1 MRVCADWA
9 VYISIHAHAKMIIIL
24 IRFWGHR
31 TQRKH
36 TETDSWRRAWPATS
50 MLLRPNCLYINIFRR
65 YCSCSWMSSFMYFL
79 MPHSRRVHT
88 YPGSGCEFRGAENSR
103 LSLLI
108 KIYFYSFYFPFEF
121 FPLRCALC
129 TFVSS

>member
-1 MRVCADWA
+1 MYACVRRLGRVHFDTCTCENDNN
-9 VYISIHAHAKMIIIL
+9 INTIL
-24 IRFWGHR
+24 GAPN
-31 TQRKH
+31 TTK

-50 MLLRPNCLYINIFRR
+50 MLLQPNCLYINIFRR
-65 YCSCSWMSSFMYFL
+65 YCSCLWMSSFMYFL